1 MRLTNKK
8 ILGALALTLVWGAI
22 AEESKKPSET
32 QTWDQAFPDATASLG
47 ACVVARRADWCDA
60 CLAGCGCVSSRLV
73 GCPFGSSV
81 G

>member
-22 AEESKKPSET
+22 AEESKKSLET

-47 ACVVARRADWCDA
+47 ACVVDDYLYVHGGHTGATHQY
-60 CLAGCGCVSSRLV
+60 
-73 GCPFGSSV
+73 
-81 G
+81 